1 MTVLL
6 TDKFCQA
13 IKSPRGRTSYH
24 DSKTHGLVLRVTSKG
39 AKTFTLVYV
48 APGGERARLTLG
60 RYPQHEPWRSN
71 TSAY

>member
-13 IKSPRGRTSYH
+13 IKSSRGRTSYH
-24 DSKTHGLVLRVTSKG
+24 DSKTHGLVLRVTPKG

-60 RYPQHEPWRSN
+60 RYPHLPLARAR
-71 TSAY
+71 TMA